1 MPNKARRR
9 LLQAIM
15 AGSMAA
21 PAIVRA
27 QPAWPARPVRVVV
40 PFPPG
45 GGADTVARIVF
56 AKLAGIL
63 GQFFVIDNRRGAG
76 GTIGEGFVAAA
87 QPDGYTVLYDATNFS
102 INPSLYS
109 NLSFDFATSFEPVF
123 LVSLVPNVFVVA
135 SSVPVRSVAD
145 VIALGKDTPN
155 GLDFASTG
163 IGGVQHLC
171 LEMFRH
177 MTGIKLNHIPYQGG
191 APALN
196 DVMAG
201 QVKFLFSNGARAL
214 RHIQSGRV
222 KAIAHTGEAR
232 LATLP
237 DLPPVSETLS
247 GFEAYEWNGVFVPA
261 GTSPAIV
268 AQLNNGLNAALR
280 TPEVSNR
287 LTQLNVDFRQNTAE
301 EFRAF
306 VAAETQKWGRVV
318 KQANIKAE

>member
-1 MPNKARRR
+1 MPNKVRRR

-21 PAIVRA
+21 PGLVRA
-27 QPAWPARPVRVVV
+27 QPVWPARPVRVVV

-56 AKLAGIL
+56 GKLAEIL
-63 GQFFVIDNRRGAG
+63 GQSFVVDNRRGAG
-76 GTIGEGFVAAA
+76 GTIGEGLVAAA
-87 QPDGYTVLYDATNFS
+87 QPDGYTVLYDATNFA

-109 NLSFDFATSFEPVF
+109 NLGFDFAKSFQPVF
-123 LVSLVPNVFVVA
+123 LVSEVPNVLVVA
-135 SSVPVRSVAD
+135 SSVPASSVAD
-145 VIALGKDTPN
+145 VIALGKGTPN

-177 MTGIKLNHIPYQGG
+177 MTGIKVNHIPYPGG

-196 DVMAG
+196 DIMAG
-201 QVKFLFSNGARAL
+201 QVKFLFSNGAGAL

-222 KAIAHTGEAR
+222 KAIAHTGRGR

-237 DLPPVSETLS
+237 DLPAVSETLA

-261 GTSPAIV
+261 GTSSAIV
-268 AQLNNGLNAALR
+268 ARLNEGLNAALKA
-280 TPEVSNR
+280 PEVSTR
-287 LTQLNVDFRQNTAE
+287 LSQLNVESRQNTAE

-306 VAAETQKWGRVV
+306 VAADTQKWGRVV
-318 KQANIKAE
+318 KQANVKPE

>member
-1 MPNKARRR
+1 MANKGRRR
-9 LLQAIM
+9 LLQAI
-15 AGSMAA
+15 AIGSMVA
-21 PAIVRA
+21 PALVRA

-56 AKLAGIL
+56 GKVAEIL
-63 GQFFVIDNRRGAG
+63 GQSFVIDNRRGAG
-76 GTIGEGFVAAA
+76 GTIGEALVAGAT
-87 QPDGYTVLYDATNFS
+87 PDGYTVLYDATNFA

-109 NLSFDFATSFEPVF
+109 NVGFDFAKSFEPVF
-123 LVSLVPNVFVVA
+123 LVSQVPNVFVVA
-135 SSVPVRSVAD
+135 SSVAARSVAD
-145 VIALGKDTPN
+145 VIALGKETPG

-177 MTGIKLNHIPYQGG
+177 MTGVKINHIPYAGG

-196 DVMAG
+196 DIMAG
-201 QVKFLFSNGARAL
+201 QVKFLFSNGAGAL

-222 KAIAHTGEAR
+222 KAIAHTGKGR

-237 DLPPVSETLS
+237 DLPAVSETLS

-261 GTSPAIV
+261 GTAPAIV
-268 AQLNNGLNAALR
+268 AQLNNGLNAALK
-280 TPEVSNR
+280 TPEVSGR
-287 LTQLNVDFRQNTAE
+287 LAQLNVEFRQNTAE

-306 VAAETQKWGRVV
+306 VAADTQKWGRVV
-318 KQANIKAE
+318 KQANVKPE